1 MKMQLINLQNSECI
15 NICKLAKVVQNW
27 IQIIRVF

>member
-1 MKMQLINLQNSECI
+1 MKLQLINPQNRECI

-27 IQIIRVF
+27 SQIIRVF